1 VWADISMDFIDGLPK
16 AHCKSI
22 IIVVDHF
29 SKYAHFIALSHP
41 YIIALVARAFFE
53 GVVHLNSF
61 PSL

>member
-1 VWADISMDFIDGLPK
+1 MDFIDGLPK